1 MTVELDVGHPIV
13 LVAGEGEVIGDSPE
27 RRVEIL
33 CDRDELC
40 VTWSRFGPGRDG
52 ASPHVHRH
60 HTDLFYVLDGELTIG
75 LGAER
80 QETAVPA
87 GSLVVAPPLVV
98 HAFRNASTTEEVRY
112 LNFHAPSGGFADYLR
127 GVTPGF
133 DSEDPPADGG
143 RPIEEALIVPADEG
157 PLLVDRDEIRIE
169 VRDAPGPASNRLTC
183 LYALENA
190 KLLEIRA

>member
-1 MTVELDVGHPIV
+1 MAVELDVGHPIH
-13 LVAGEGEVIGDSPE
+13 LVPGEGEVVGDSEE

-40 VTWSRFGPGRDG
+40 VTWTRFGPGRDG
-52 ASPHVHRH
+52 ANPHIHRH
-60 HTDLFYVLDGELTIG
+60 HTDLFYVLDGELTVG
-75 LGAER
+75 LGADR

-87 GSLVVAPPLVV
+87 GSLVVAPAFVV
-98 HAFRNASTTEEVRY
+98 HAFRNASPTEELRY
-112 LNFHAPSGGFADYLR
+112 LNFHAPGGGFADYLR

-143 RPIEEALIVPADEG
+143 RPIDEALIVTAEAG

-183 LYALENA
+183 LYALEGGRV
-190 KLLEIRA
+190 LEIRA

>member
-1 MTVELDVGHPIV
+1 MELDVGQPI
-13 LVAGEGEVIGDSPE
+13 LLEPGRGEVVGDSEE

-33 CDRDELC
+33 CDHDVLC
-40 VTWSRFGPGRDG
+40 ATWTRFAPGRDG
-52 ASPHVHRH
+52 ANPHIHRH
-60 HTDLFYVLDGELTIG
+60 HTDLFYVLQGELTVG
-75 LGAER
+75 LGADR

-87 GSLVVAPPLVV
+87 GSLVVAPPFVV
-98 HAFRNASTTEEVRY
+98 HAFRNASPIEGLRY

-127 GVTPGF
+127 GVTAGF

-143 RPIEEALIVPADEG
+143 RPIEEALIVPAEAG

-183 LYALENA
+183 LYALEDGR
-190 KLLEIRA
+190 LLEIRA

>member
-1 MTVELDVGHPIV
+1 MV
-13 LVAGEGEVIGDSPE
+13 GDSEE

-40 VTWSRFGPGRDG
+40 VTWTRFGPGRDG
-52 ASPHVHRH
+52 ADPHIHRH

-75 LGAER
+75 LGADR

-98 HAFRNASTTEEVRY
+98 HAFRNASPTEELRY
-112 LNFHAPSGGFADYLR
+112 LNFHAPGGGFANFLR

-133 DSEDPPADGG
+133 DSEDPPVDGG
-143 RPIEEALIVPADEG
+143 RPIEEAQIVMAAERS
-157 PLLVDRDEIRIE
+157 LLVDREEIRIE
-169 VRDAPGPASNRLTC
+169 VLDEPGPASNRLTC
-183 LYALENA
+183 LYALEDGRI
-190 KLLEIRA
+190 LEIWA

>member
-1 MTVELDVGHPIV
+1 MELDVGQPIL

-60 HTDLFYVLDGELTIG
+60 HTDLFYVLDGVLTIG
-75 LGAER
+75 LGADR

-127 GVTPGF
+127 DVTPGF

-143 RPIEEALIVPADEG
+143 RPIDEALIVPAEAG
-157 PLLVDRDEIRIE
+157 PLLADRNEIRIE
-169 VRDAPGPASNRLTC
+169 VRDAPGAASNRLTC
-183 LYALENA
+183 LYALEDGR
-190 KLLEIRA
+190 LLEIRA

>member
-1 MTVELDVGHPIV
+1 MELDVGQSIL
-13 LVAGEGEVIGDSPE
+13 LVPGEGEIVGDSPE

-40 VTWSRFGPGRDG
+40 VTWSQFGPGRDG
-52 ASPHVHRH
+52 ATPHVHRH
-60 HTDLFYVLDGELTIG
+60 HTDLFYVLDGVLTIG
-75 LGAER
+75 LGADR

-98 HAFRNASTTEEVRY
+98 HAFRNASPTEEVRY
-112 LNFHAPSGGFADYLR
+112 LNFHAPNGGFADYLR

-143 RPIEEALIVPADEG
+143 RPVEEALIVPADEG

-169 VRDAPGPASNRLTC
+169 VRGAPRPASNRLTC
-183 LYALENA
+183 LYALEDGR
-190 KLLEIRA
+190 LLEIRA